1 MCKPAAETEVDGIPP
16 GRITSEYTD
25 ITTGRS
31 MRNIRTDVGKA
42 EFKANLV
49 ESGYMQTL
57 SKDGKSDI
65 FTKGE
70 GQYTVRDES
79 NSGYITADV
88 KSGGANIAKI
98 RLGGT

>member
-1 MCKPAAETEVDGIPP
+1 
-16 GRITSEYTD
+16 
-25 ITTGRS
+25 
-31 MRNIRTDVGKA
+31 
-42 EFKANLV
+42 
-49 ESGYMQTL
+49 MQTL